1 MQMTDQDGA
10 GLTAGTSVF
19 KRTGGRADH
28 RGSTAGCSASGP
40 TTGPALIAPV
50 RRRREGEGPS
60 SGYSVDL
67 CGKGPS
73 WPLVPIAPFLSPRFL
88 RASLGRNERLGGVGI
103 NNRMRKFACQ

>member
-28 RGSTAGCSASGP
+28 RGSTAGCSAFGP
-40 TTGPALIAPV
+40 TTGLLSSLLL
-50 RRRREGEGPS
+50 EGEGRVKVRAQGILS
-60 SGYSVDL
+60 TSAE
-67 CGKGPS
+67 KGLHGRLS
-73 WPLVPIAPFLSPRFL
+73 RSPRFVSPRVL

-103 NNRMRKFACQ
+103 NNRMRKFA